1 MSDIEPLTEFGMV
14 LARLGSA
21 AVIGGIIG
29 LNREMHGKPA
39 GLRTLALVSLGSAL
53 ATHLSIEVTLS
64 SKVAAADLGAVTRV
78 IQGILTG
85 IGFLGAGVIFRGS
98 DGAQVTGLT
107 TAATI
112 WVVSC
117 LGMACGAGRWQLVIA
132 ASVITLLILTIGG
145 PFEKRADA
153 LLRRGRHKREPTE
166 LP

>member
-1 MSDIEPLTEFGMV
+1 MSDIEPLAEFGRV

-64 SKVAAADLGAVTRV
+64 SKTATDLGAVTRV
-78 IQGILTG
+78 IQGVLTG
-85 IGFLGAGVIFRGS
+85 IGFLGAGVIFRSS
-98 DGAQVTGLT
+98 DGANVTGLT

-112 WVVSC
+112 WVVAC
-117 LGMACGAGRWQLVIA
+117 LGMACGAGRWPLVLGA
-132 ASVITLLILTIGG
+132 TLITLLILTVGG
-145 PFEKRADA
+145 PFEKRADE
-153 LLRRGRHKREPTE
+153 LLRRGRHKGEPVE

>member
-1 MSDIEPLTEFGMV
+1 MSDIGPLAEFGVV

-53 ATHLSIEVTLS
+53 AITLSIELALS
-64 SKVAAADLGAVTRV
+64 SKVAADLGAVTRV
-78 IQGILTG
+78 IQGVLTG
-85 IGFLGAGVIFRGS
+85 IGFLGAGVIFRGG
-98 DGAQVTGLT
+98 DGAKVTGLT

-112 WVVSC
+112 WVVAC
-117 LGMACGAGRWQLVIA
+117 LGLACGAGRWPLVLA
-132 ASVITLLILTIGG
+132 ASVITLLILIVGG
-145 PFEKRADA
+145 PFEKRADE
-153 LLRRGRHKREPTE
+153 LLRRGRHKREPGE

>member
-1 MSDIEPLTEFGMV
+1 MSDIGPLAEFGVV

-53 ATHLSIEVTLS
+53 AITLSIELALS
-64 SKVAAADLGAVTRV
+64 SKVAADLGAVTRV
-78 IQGILTG
+78 IQGVLTG
-85 IGFLGAGVIFRGS
+85 IGFLGAGVIFRGGE
-98 DGAQVTGLT
+98 GAKVTGLT

-112 WVVSC
+112 WVVAC
-117 LGMACGAGRWQLVIA
+117 LGLACGAGRWPLVLA
-132 ASVITLLILTIGG
+132 ASVITLLILIVGG
-145 PFEKRADA
+145 PFEKRADE
-153 LLRRGRHKREPTE
+153 LLRRGRHKREPGE